1 MQGIR
6 MIITNLD
13 HIPEREA
20 SRTMGLVIGYAS
32 SGSDDKE
39 GDELFTIL
47 FERAKTMLHKQA
59 KDLHADAVL
68 KVDGKITRDDDG
80 IPEILLVGTAVKLQ
94 DGVEGSPNEKEEE
107 TPTMRPSNPTTEI
120 VRMIRQREKSD
131 RLKEKKRKD
140 IYDLADEIGISFDKA
155 ELLME
160 NGFGTLESISDSA
173 SKELSGINGINPT
186 QARILIKKAR
196 ELLDQERGL

>member
-1 MQGIR
+1 

-13 HIPEREA
+13 HIPETETA
-20 SRTMGLVIGYAS
+20 STLGLVVGYAS
-32 SGSDDKE
+32 GGPDDKE
-39 GDELFTIL
+39 GDELFAIL
-47 FERAKTMLHKQA
+47 FEKAKLMLQKQA

-68 KVDGKITRDDDG
+68 KVDGKITRDVGG
-80 IPEILLVGTAVKLQ
+80 IPEILLVGTAVRLQ
-94 DGVEGSPNEKEEE
+94 DGSELEKEEE
-107 TPTMRPSNPTTEI
+107 ETLTMRPSNPTTEI
-120 VRMIRQREKSD
+120 VRMIRQREKTD
-131 RLKEKKRKD
+131 RMKEKKRKD

-173 SKELSGINGINPT
+173 SKELSEINGINPT